1 MFEVR
6 IMNNNESVY
15 FNKYGEIIGR
25 GYDGHNHYEQVIFD
39 SQQIEAIKL
48 IIQECN
54 KK

>member
-1 MFEVR
+1 
-6 IMNNNESVY
+6 MNANESVY